1 MNWAV
6 IDAGTYDYAAD
17 AWGYTYGAAA
27 EWYQGAWTLRGGVFD
42 ISTVPNGTDLDTTFS
57 QFQLDGE
64 IERRTHC
71 ESRRQNCLNR
81 LSYPR
86 QIGNVPGCDS
96 AGASNWGA
104 SRHCCSPA
112 VP

>member
-27 EWYQGAWTLRGGVFD
+27 EWYQGPWTLRAGVFD

-57 QFQLDGE
+57 QFQLELGSFTHAY
-64 IERRTHC
+64 RTSVRFSPVAQAKPSTHC
-71 ESRRQNCLNR
+71 MARIR
-81 LSYPR
+81 
-86 QIGNVPGCDS
+86 PG
-96 AGASNWGA
+96 
-104 SRHCCSPA
+104 
-112 VP
+112 